1 MKIEEKHCFLDIDFN
16 VFHCKVIGGW
26 SASVFKRPHPE
37 MMTLVPSGTSA
48 LAKAIGFILSVKV
61 KGDCNF
67 NRATSLKGLSYFSW
81 TMSFST
87 CVTTPPS
94 KRLMDPA
101 CTEKGL
107 AARRVGCEAD
117 GWKPIAIICTGKT
130 FPSTYYILCK
140 LFYGVCNNY
149 NNVVRTD
156 PI

>member
-1 MKIEEKHCFLDIDFN
+1 MKIEEKHCFLEIDFN

-67 NRATSLKGLSYFSW
+67 NRATSLKGLLYSSW

-101 CTEKGL
+101 CIEKGL
-107 AARRVGCEAD
+107 VSILSEFSFTKLMSRAEPSVNPITVIRNPTRNIGKLGTAGTERKTGDAD
-117 GWKPIAIICTGKT
+117 
-130 FPSTYYILCK
+130 
-140 LFYGVCNNY
+140 
-149 NNVVRTD
+149 
-156 PI
+156 